1 MIILRNYYRGKSKRQ
16 QSISGKVIKKLEDG
30 KYNGYAYMQAVNNPL
45 PGHERIVRIGETS
58 RSERGL
64 NTYRPVRSIREW
76 KQTDGKQTNML
87 GKFYARKDLVIFIFP
102 TKIPYEQ
109 KTLEAKFKQKHMIK
123 HGKSPTFDKD
133 SNYQYLINND
143 KWTN

>member
-1 MIILRNYYRGKSKRQ
+1 MIIFRGKTTKFEND
-16 QSISGKVIKKLEDG
+16 LEARRVTKILKYG
-30 KYNGYAYMQAVNNPL
+30 KYNGYVYITCAITRK
-45 PGHERIVRIGETS
+45 PGHTIILRIGETS

-76 KQTDGKQTNML
+76 KQADGKQTNML